1 MLLLLLPL
9 LPLEHGA
16 APADLANSHLSLMA
30 ASPCPAPADTCS
42 NSIRVIKTTKQTAT
56 SPLSYPDAV
65 KVGSAGA
72 AVWGCAVRGRC
83 SPLLSHI
90 QMPLPIAGPPSAP
103 AAQALTT
110 LCLPVCPVRA
120 VPRCLRRWW
129 LRRTA

>member
-1 MLLLLLPL
+1 MLLLLLLLPL
-9 LPLEHGA
+9 LPVEHGA

-72 AVWGCAVRGRC
+72 AVWGCAEI
-83 SPLLSHI
+83 SPHVA
-90 QMPLPIAGPPSAP
+90 M
-103 AAQALTT
+103 LTHY
-110 LCLPVCPVRA
+110 
-120 VPRCLRRWW
+120 
-129 LRRTA
+129 